1 MEKNPSRK
9 LKNMKNNI
17 ENNTKGTLQGMRT
30 LTARR
35 GRREDKNGSNR
46 EESTKT
52 KRPGVEYK
60 KVYRRQS

>member
-1 MEKNPSRK
+1 
-9 LKNMKNNI
+9 MKNNI